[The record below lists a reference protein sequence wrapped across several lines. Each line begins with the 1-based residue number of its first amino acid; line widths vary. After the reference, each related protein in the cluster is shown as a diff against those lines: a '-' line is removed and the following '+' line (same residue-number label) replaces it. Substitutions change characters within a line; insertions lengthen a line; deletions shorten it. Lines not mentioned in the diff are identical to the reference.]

1 MFVYSGNYVLEGHN
15 VPFEIKDNDTVLI
28 TEIKA
33 EYKNHRIMSLDDAI
47 EYQNILIN
55 SGYDKIS

>member
-15 VPFEIKDNDTVLI
+15 VVF
-28 TEIKA
+28 EIKA

-55 SGYDKIS
+55 FGYDKIS

>member
-1 MFVYSGNYVLEGHN
+1 MLVYSGNYVLEGHN
-15 VPFEIKDNDTVLI
+15 VLFEIKDNDTVLI

-47 EYQNILIN
+47 EYQNIFP
-55 SGYDKIS
+55 SR